1 MDVAQFFFGLMELR
15 AFSGSKGPSILFLP
29 SITRHC
35 SIVPVRELALK
46 SVLPE
51 ATNKGR
57 EGGGAPAARRSV
69 GLAVSHL
76 AAAERTE
83 IRLSSFFSADRSQM
97 RSMG

>member
-1 MDVAQFFFGLMELR
+1 MNVAQISFGLMELR

-57 EGGGAPAARRSV
+57 DAHCSSV

-76 AAAERTE
+76 AAAER
-83 IRLSSFFSADRSQM
+83 RFVYPRFSALTDHR
-97 RSMG
+97 

>member
-1 MDVAQFFFGLMELR
+1 MNVAQISFGLMELR
-15 AFSGSKGPSILFLP
+15 AFSGSKGP

-57 EGGGAPAARRSV
+57 REEGRPLLV
-69 GLAVSHL
+69 GRLGRFPFGRCPLS
-76 AAAERTE
+76 E

>member
-1 MDVAQFFFGLMELR
+1 MNVAQISFGLMELR
-15 AFSGSKGPSILFLP
+15 AFSGSKGP

-57 EGGGAPAARRSV
+57 RDARCSSV

-76 AAAERTE
+76 AAA
-83 IRLSSFFSADRSQM
+83 LSRRFVYPRFSALTDHR
-97 RSMG
+97 

>member
-1 MDVAQFFFGLMELR
+1 MNAAQIFFGLMELR
-15 AFSGSKGPSILFLP
+15 AFSGSKGP

-51 ATNKGR
+51 ATNKER